1 MMRLIYRIEV
11 NTSLNNKAK
20 ELESFLRL
28 YEKCLIPTEKRY
40 KSFLRELNKL
50 LEELNA
56 KYKRTKPFEI
66 YGKCDNFIAI
76 YSGGFAEDR
85 WVARGRVAEVKN
97 VLTSDSIVPAGEFAV
112 IPNCPC
118 S

>member
-1 MMRLIYRIEV
+1 MMRFIYRIEV

-20 ELESFLRL
+20 DLEPFLRL
-28 YEKCLIPTEKRY
+28 YEKCLIPTEERY
-40 KSFLRELNKL
+40 KSFLKSLKEL

-56 KYKRTKPFEI
+56 KYKRTKPFEM

-85 WVARGRVAEVKN
+85 WVARARVVEVKD
-97 VLTSDSIVPAGEFAV
+97 VLTSDSIVPAAEFAV